1 MRILNFKKLG
11 KAFLCAIHLLCGAIP
26 LLFASPVALA
36 EWVGNT
42 DVNIRHDSNINN
54 AQLDNDI
61 ASASALSADISATGF
76 FPLKAGNSLS
86 ISGEARGEAFSNYT
100 GLNNISLGAALAL
113 RKKWSLGPYAPW
125 TGLSLSSARLN
136 YANNIR
142 NGWRHQIAL
151 RGGKRILERW
161 DVRAEYMVERRT
173 ADTLPPDQPGISGD
187 VFSQTSRTMALNA
200 EYTLNDST
208 FLAFGAL
215 LRHGGVVASTRE
227 TTNIISASKA
237 IAVDPV
243 FGPHFYAYRMDG
255 TTYGLNADMNIA
267 VTPHSMV
274 RASISRQVTHTEGDN
289 NYAKSVQ
296 MVSWNYN
303 F

>member
-1 MRILNFKKLG
+1 MRILNFNKLDN
-11 KAFLCAIHLLCGAIP
+11 AFLLALSLLCI
-26 LLFASPVALA
+26 SPEVLA

-42 DVNIRHDSNINN
+42 EVGIRHDSNINN
-54 AQLDNDI
+54 AQLTDDI
-61 ASASALSADISATGF
+61 VSASVLSAGVSATGF
-76 FPLKAGNSLS
+76 FPLETGNSLS
-86 ISGEARGEAFSNYT
+86 ISGESRGEAFNHYT
-100 GLNNISLGAALAL
+100 GLSNISLGAALAF
-113 RKKWSLGPYAPW
+113 RKKWGLGPYALW
-125 TGLSLSSARLN
+125 TGLSLSSAYLN

-142 NGWRHQIAL
+142 NGWRHQAAI

-187 VFSQTSRTMALNA
+187 VFSQTSRTMTLNA
-200 EYTLNDST
+200 EYAWSDSL
-208 FLAFGAL
+208 FLTFGAL
-215 LRHGGVVASTRE
+215 LRHGDVVASTRE
-227 TTNIISASKA
+227 ATEIIYAPEVIAYTSKA

-255 TTYGLNADMNIA
+255 ATYGLNADMNIA
-267 VTPHSMV
+267 VAPHSML

-289 NYAKSVQ
+289 SYAKSVQ
-296 MVSWNYN
+296 MVFWNYN